1 MKANINGIEF
11 EGTPEEINELINLHG
26 YKNMLEDDLLMRNF
40 GQLSRVNR
48 SRPTNLFKVGDY
60 DFHASPK
67 CLFIT

>member
-26 YKNMLEDDLLMRNF
+26 YKNMLQDDILMSD
-40 GQLSRVNR
+40 QHSRVNR

-60 DFHASPK
+60 DFHDSPK
-67 CLFIT
+67 CLIIT

>member
-26 YKNMLEDDLLMRNF
+26 YKNMQDDLLMRDF
-40 GQLSRVNR
+40 DQLSRVNR

-60 DFHASPK
+60 DFHDSPK
-67 CLFIT
+67 CLIIT

>member
-26 YKNMLEDDLLMRNF
+26 YKNMLQDDLLMSNSD
-40 GQLSRVNR
+40 QHSRVNR

-60 DFHASPK
+60 DFHDSPK
-67 CLFIT
+67 CLIIT

>member
-26 YKNMLEDDLLMRNF
+26 YKNMQQDDLLMRNF
-40 GQLSRVNR
+40 DQLSRVNR

-60 DFHASPK
+60 DSMTRLNA
-67 CLFIT
+67 